1 MWWLRENLEDGGA
14 MNLIFYV
21 IDATLKFMG
30 FTLIAMIP
38 TIISVFLKKEDG
50 DGLGLLGYWIL
61 KKLRWKGD

>member
-1 MWWLRENLEDGGA
+1 

>member
-1 MWWLRENLEDGGA
+1 MWWLWESFVGGGT
-14 MNLIFYV
+14 MNLFFYV
-21 IDATLKFMG
+21 ADGILKFIG
-30 FTLIAMIP
+30 FTFISMIP